1 MAEYKDR
8 EHYIPL
14 RKSDLVDLL
23 CRDLGTDRAA
33 AGQVRQLGELISATF
48 HYEYYKLL
56 EELKDEYAPF
66 DPDSVT
72 APVGALTREQKETKL
87 ARLFERLVHL
97 MERANFKRLSS
108 EDVEK
113 AMTEVSEWG
122 VNMSVDMSIFERI
135 EIYARGD
142 TIGTRYTRR
151 WPAIWKR
158 HEVKLPV
165 FRRLVVFVK
174 LKPSKRLPAWIN
186 TDSVFLKAFKEI
198 PKADLEMMLPGA
210 RLQMP
215 GFHRLKLGGSA
226 VAGGAGVGYSIVA
239 KLMTVTGLAFL
250 FESPE
255 IFLGLAIGLFGY
267 GYKQYAGYQS
277 TRNVFQLRLN
287 ESLYYQ
293 TIGNNLG
300 VLFHLLDEAEEQE
313 CREALLAYYYLW
325 RFAGTAGWR
334 APDLDD
340 YVEMDLERLAK
351 LKVDFEIGDAL
362 AKLERLQLVTR
373 NGENYVAVPIERAL
387 EVLDYAWDNYFKYNN
402 EAQERAARAA
412 MERAPGN
419 SW

>member
-14 RKSDLVDLL
+14 RKSDLVDML
-23 CRDLGTDRAA
+23 CRDLGADRAA
-33 AGQVRQLGELISATF
+33 GGNFRQLGDLISATF

-72 APVGALTREQKETKL
+72 APPVPLTSEQKDRKLTR
-87 ARLFERLVHL
+87 LFDGLVLL
-97 MERANFKRLSS
+97 MERANFKHLGR
-108 EDVEK
+108 EEIAK
-113 AMTEVSEWG
+113 AMNEVSDLG
-122 VNMSVDMSIFERI
+122 INMSVDMSIFERL
-135 EIYARGD
+135 EIFARGD
-142 TIGTRYTRR
+142 SIATRHVRR
-151 WPAIWKR
+151 WPKIWVKQ
-158 HEVKLPV
+158 ELKLPV
-165 FRRLVVFVK
+165 YQRLVVFVK
-174 LKPSKRLPAWIN
+174 PKPSKRLPAEVN
-186 TDSVFLKAFKEI
+186 TGNVFLKAFKDI
-198 PKADLEMMLPGA
+198 PKADLEMLLPGA

-226 VAGGAGVGYSIVA
+226 VAGGAGVGYTILA
-239 KLMTVTGLAFL
+239 KIMTVTGLALL
-250 FESPE
+250 FDSPE
-255 IFLGLAIGLFGY
+255 VLLGMAIGLFGY

-277 TRNVFQLRLN
+277 TRNIFHLRLTQ
-287 ESLYYQ
+287 SLYYQ

-325 RFAGTAGWR
+325 RYAGTAGWK

-362 AKLERLQLVTR
+362 AKLERLHLVTKSGDR
-373 NGENYVAVPIERAL
+373 YAAVPIDKAL

-402 EAQERAARAA
+402 EAQERAAKAA
-412 MERAPGN
+412 ASG
-419 SW
+419 

>member
-14 RKSDLVDLL
+14 RKSDLVDML
-23 CRDLGTDRAA
+23 CRDLGTDRGAA
-33 AGQVRQLGELISATF
+33 QLFRQLGVLISGTF

-72 APVGALTREQKETKL
+72 EPIAALTPEQKDKKL
-87 ARLFERLVHL
+87 ARLFDRLLLL
-97 MERANFKRLSS
+97 MERANFKRLSG

-113 AMTEVSEWG
+113 AMTEVSDWG

-135 EIYARGD
+135 EIFARGD
-142 TIGTRYTRR
+142 TIAKRTIRH
-151 WPAIWKR
+151 WPRIWKR
-158 HEVKLPV
+158 EEVRLPMY
-165 FRRLVVFVK
+165 RRLVLFLK
-174 LKPSKRLPAWIN
+174 LKPSKRVSAEIN
-186 TDSVFLKAFKEI
+186 TANVFLKAFKEI
-198 PKADLEMMLPGA
+198 PKADLEMFLPGA
-210 RLQMP
+210 RMQMP
-215 GFHRLKLGGSA
+215 GVQQLKLGGSLIS
-226 VAGGAGVGYSIVA
+226 GGAGVAYTIFGKIMGGLTL
-239 KLMTVTGLAFL
+239 LM
-250 FESPE
+250 ESPE
-255 IFLGLAIGLFGY
+255 ICLGLAMALFGY

-277 TRNVFQLRLN
+277 TRNIFHLRLTQ
-287 ESLYYQ
+287 SLYYQ

-325 RFAGTAGWR
+325 RYAGDAGWK

-362 AKLERLQLVTR
+362 AKLERLQLVTM
-373 NGENYVAVPIERAL
+373 NGDRYVAVPIDKAL

-402 EAQERAARAA
+402 EAQERAAKALGSGR
-412 MERAPGN
+412 G
-419 SW
+419 